1 MSSRF
6 PAIWSEEG
14 KYLASVLGDALV
26 KGLTQV
32 SQERPTDPVVY
43 LANFLKGYHSGP
55 NSKSNTPA
63 PAAQIQAEEPKVLE
77 ANPEPEAEMDEA
89 IQDQAAAENSEQEL
103 TAPLQPPNDL
113 PGDDLLDSDEQDE
126 MMQRLDDE
134 VLDNE
139 DAVETQEDPEEQSS
153 PEQQQMRDERG
164 QSVLHFAASRP
175 GGAQTIFSFLQNPAV
190 NLAWRDEN
198 LKTAR
203 DVAAEMGR
211 VENVMS
217 VDSFIVTLALQGK

>member
-1 MSSRF
+1 M
-6 PAIWSEEG
+6 
-14 KYLASVLGDALV
+14 ASVLGDALV

-32 SQERPTDPVVY
+32 SQERPTDPVEY
-43 LANFLKGYHSGP
+43 LANFLKGYHGGP
-55 NSKSNTPA
+55 GSKSVTPLPPMQVNGA
-63 PAAQIQAEEPKVLE
+63 EPEVVLLPQKEEPMMTSV
-77 ANPEPEAEMDEA
+77 EPEAE
-89 IQDQAAAENSEQEL
+89 ENEFDRRQVTS
-103 TAPLQPPNDL
+103 PLNPPVDL
-113 PGDDLLDSDEQDE
+113 PPPDSPDSEEHEE
-126 MMQRLDDE
+126 MIRRLDDE
-134 VLDNE
+134 VQGNE
-139 DAVETQEDPEEQSS
+139 DSVEIQEDPEDANLV
-153 PEQQQMRDERG
+153 EQQQMRDERG

-217 VDSFIVTLALQGK
+217 VDSYIVTLALQGNALEHQSFL